1 MIQDK
6 LSSLKKFLLQNNN
19 NLGNNITLNLFEY
32 TENVI
37 ELEFKYS
44 KDNSPIYIKIVTFI
58 DAINDIPIFI
68 SSNYK
73 QVFDTVNYIINNLKT
88 INDDKSDKINIDI
101 LAISGFNDTIF
112 INNKLWYVYTEEF
125 KNMNIINKNQTNN
138 IDIQNTKLIQDII
151 LIELVNDNVKYG
163 NVINKSLLLAFSPVN
178 GSALIQI
185 QISFNPVL

>member
-1 MIQDK
+1 MIQEK
-6 LSSLKKFLLQNNN
+6 LNMLKKYLMQNNN
-19 NLGNNITLNLFEY
+19 SLGNNIVLNLFDH
-32 TENVI
+32 TENII
-37 ELEFKYS
+37 EFEFKYS
-44 KDNSPIYIKIVTFI
+44 KDETPVYIKIVTFI

-73 QVFDTVNYIINNLKT
+73 QVFDIVNYVINNLKT

-101 LAISGFNDTIF
+101 LAISGFNDTIS

-138 IDIQNTKLIQDII
+138 IDIQNTELIQDII

-163 NVINKSLLLAFSPVN
+163 NVINKSLLLAFSPIN